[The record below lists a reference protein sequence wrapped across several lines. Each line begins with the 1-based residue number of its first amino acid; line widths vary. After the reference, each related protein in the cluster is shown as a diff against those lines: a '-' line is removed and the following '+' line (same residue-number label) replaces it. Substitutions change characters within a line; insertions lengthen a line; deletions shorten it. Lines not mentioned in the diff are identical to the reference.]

1 MTEKVNKKYGKII
14 CIFIIILLSISYFL
28 YILCCNQLIFQSK
41 EYTSRKPGW
50 LKKESVPV
58 KWPSPL
64 ILLWNKFYGENI
76 LKYWSIEKITDQCPY
91 KCHYT
96 DDRALEKNATV
107 LFFHIRDKVDP
118 MPKQR
123 TPEQLYTFFVIE
135 SPPHT
140 WNEGRYFPRNFFNI
154 TMTYRSDSD
163 VIVPYVFES
172 YNKEDVKNGV
182 ISLDEI
188 WTEEEIDRKIAKK
201 EKLTLQFVSNCNT
214 NSKREKYIE
223 KLKKFTE
230 ITQMGGCV
238 GKNNCGR
245 ECEEKLI
252 DSHFFYLAFENSVC
266 DEYLSEKFWR
276 IKDLIVPVVL
286 SRKIFKNETIPKNS
300 FIAADDFA
308 SPKELIEFLKAVAA
322 DKKLYKSYFNWTQ
335 NFKRTKYS
343 KEFWNPNCKLC
354 TSLQPFCDL
363 CKLAHT
369 NKKQLRIN
377 NIYAFWDGGGKCLH
391 GYAENVL
398 LN

>member
-252 DSHFFYLAFENSVC
+252 
-266 DEYLSEKFWR
+266 
-276 IKDLIVPVVL
+276 
-286 SRKIFKNETIPKNS
+286 
-300 FIAADDFA
+300 
-308 SPKELIEFLKAVAA
+308 
-322 DKKLYKSYFNWTQ
+322 
-335 NFKRTKYS
+335 
-343 KEFWNPNCKLC
+343 EFWNPNCKLC